1 MADRDDLIRERAH
14 QIWEER
20 GQPEGSAEDHWYAAE
35 TTRCTGFERCRI
47 ILRNRRTKS
56 SAVSPPS

>member
-20 GQPEGSAEDHWYAAE
+20 GHPEGFAADHWYAAE
-35 TTRCTGFERCRI
+35 QE
-47 ILRNRRTKS
+47 LAEAEEAEAAEKES
-56 SAVSPPS
+56 SKEPAKKK